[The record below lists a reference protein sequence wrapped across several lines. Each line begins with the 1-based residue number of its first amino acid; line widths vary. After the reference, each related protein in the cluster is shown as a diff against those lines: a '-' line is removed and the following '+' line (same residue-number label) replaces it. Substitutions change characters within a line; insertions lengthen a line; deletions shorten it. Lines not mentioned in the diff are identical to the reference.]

1 MLPEA
6 WFPQNDASTSED
18 SARSTNTP
26 SAQPSPVDS
35 PTKVSIKIP
44 SIKSILFD
52 IETDPKLLRRFVE
65 LGKQLLQSLF
75 KTSDLSP
82 IISKFMEEHS
92 VDKDS
97 QKKYADGKEYIE
109 IQFMDKN
116 DVKSDYAPEIYL
128 LRLKIGEVYVFVK
141 SGVCVDG
148 RRRGDYVQ
156 NENQKYIP
164 FCKFEGAWDDMESQ
178 MNRDFRSFFSDVI
191 MYDNI
196 AEDFQETCQSVLNGA
211 MDLGMRRN
219 IATRAAESFLTV
231 CFGIE
236 KHRLNN
242 PHEFLACAGSNDLY
256 KERKEK

>member
-1 MLPEA
+1 MPEA
-6 WFPQNDASTSED
+6 LFPQNGASTSED
-18 SARSTNTP
+18 VAKSTSAP
-26 SAQPSPVDS
+26 SAQPYPVDS
-35 PTKVSIKIP
+35 PAKIKINIP

-52 IETDPKLLRRFVE
+52 IETDPVLLRRFSE

-75 KTSDLSP
+75 ETNDLSP

-92 VDKDS
+92 VDKDT
-97 QKKYADGKEYIE
+97 QKKYTDGKEYIE

-128 LRLKIGEVYVFVK
+128 LRALLDKEYVFVK
-141 SGVCVDG
+141 AGVCLDG

-164 FCKFEGAWDDMESQ
+164 FCKFEGADDATESQ
-178 MNRDFRSFFSDVI
+178 MNRDFKSFFSDVLT
-191 MYDNI
+191 YDNI
-196 AEDFQETCQSVLNGA
+196 AQDFRETCQSILAGA

-219 IATRAAESFLTV
+219 LATRAAESFLTV